1 MTTVQQC
8 TKEWSWNSSLH
19 YTQKINSK
27 EITQLNLR
35 AESTK
40 LLEKNIRK
48 NLHDLGWGNSFL
60 DNIPRA
66 IATKGKTEVQKD
78 KLDLSSLVL

>member
-1 MTTVQQC
+1 MTTVQQH

-27 EITQLNLR
+27 GIINLNLR
-35 AESTK
+35 AKSIK
-40 LLEKNIRK
+40 LLEENVRK

-60 DNIPRA
+60 DNIPN
-66 IATKGKTEVQKD
+66 IATATEGKTDQ
-78 KLDLSSLVL
+78 LDLSSLVL